1 MKKAKIIIGSVIV
14 LGIIGFIILKVFK
27 KNDKELVIRTY
38 VVDNYT
44 VENTVTA
51 TGTIQ
56 PLEQVEVG
64 TQVSGE
70 IDKIFVDYNSVVK
83 KGQLLAELDKSNLL
97 ENLRQ
102 AEASVRSAESE
113 LEYSKTSFQRTK
125 QLYEAN
131 AATQIAYD
139 ESRNSLVKAETSLQN
154 AQSNLDKAKV
164 NLGYAEIYSPI
175 DGVVLSREVEVGQTV
190 AASYSTPTLFT
201 IANDLTQMKVEA
213 DVDEADI
220 GQVVVGQRVTF
231 SVDAYIDDIFHG
243 EVQQIRLQPTTTNN
257 VVTYTVIITAHNPEL
272 KLLPGMTASVTIVTE
287 EETGLAVP
295 AEALSFVPSEE
306 FLSQQGPK
314 GPRPQGPKFDGKR
327 PPFPEGGM
335 PPQGM
340 HGGPRPEFDGR
351 PPFDG
356 PAPDFKGGMPNPDM
370 MPSFE
375 DVQMVWIK
383 VGEKMIPRPIK
394 TGMSDGVYR
403 IVEHGLLQ
411 GDSVVLSA
419 NYVEKQNTNM
429 QKKGNNPFMPGPPPG
444 MNRNQNTNNNGRTTP
459 KR

>member
-306 FLSQQGPK
+306 FLSQQGQK
-314 GPRPQGPKFDGKR
+314 VTRPQGPKFDGKR
-327 PPFPEGGM
+327 PPFPGGGM
-335 PPQGM
+335 PD
-340 HGGPRPEFDGR
+340 GPRPEFDGR

-356 PAPDFKGGMPNPDM
+356 PAPDFKDGMPNPDM

>member
-1 MKKAKIIIGSVIV
+1 MKKGKIIIGVIIL
-14 LGIIGFIILKVFK
+14 LGILGVITFKVLKK
-27 KNDKELVIRTY
+27 SDKELVIRTY
-38 VVDNYT
+38 VVDDYT
-44 VENTVTA
+44 IENTVTA

-83 KGQLLAELDKSNLL
+83 KGQILAELDKSNLL

-113 LEYSKTSFQRTK
+113 LEYSKTSFERTK

-213 DVDEADI
+213 NIDEADI

-231 SVDAYIDDIFHG
+231 SVDAYVDDTFYG

-295 AEALSFVPSEE
+295 SEALSFVPSEE
-306 FLSQQGPK
+306 VMKEMAAQFEGDFPK
-314 GPRPQGPKFDGKR
+314 PQSKSKR
-327 PPFPEGGM
+327 PDFPQGGM

-340 HGGPRPEFDGR
+340 PGGPRP
-351 PPFDG
+351 
-356 PAPDFKGGMPNPDM
+356 DFKEM
-370 MPSFE
+370 E
-375 DVQMVWIK
+375 MVWVK
-383 VGEKMIPRPIK
+383 VDGKMMPRPIK

-403 IVEHGLLQ
+403 IVEHGLAQ

-419 NYVEKQNTNM
+419 NYVDVKANANM
-429 QKKGNNPFMPGPPPG
+429 QKMGNNPFMPGPPPG
-444 MNRNQNTNNNGRTTP
+444 AGRGANPNNNGRTTP

>member
-1 MKKAKIIIGSVIV
+1 MKKGKIIIISVILIAV
-14 LGIIGFIILKVFK
+14 LGFVMLKVFK
-27 KNDKELVIRTY
+27 KSDKELVIRTY
-38 VVDNYT
+38 VVEDYT

-113 LEYSKTSFQRTK
+113 LEYSKTSFERTK
-125 QLYEAN
+125 QLYEAK

-154 AQSNLDKAKV
+154 AVSNLDKAKV

-201 IANDLTQMKVEA
+201 IAHDLTQMKVEA

-220 GQVVVGQRVTF
+220 GQVQVGQKVTF
-231 SVDAYIDDIFHG
+231 SVDAYIDDVFYG

-257 VVTYTVIITAHNPEL
+257 VVTYTVIITAHNPDL

-287 EETGLAVP
+287 EETGLAIP
-295 AEALSFVPSEE
+295 TEALSFRPSEE
-306 FLSQQGPK
+306 FLSQQGYK
-314 GPRPQGPKFDGKR
+314 STRPDFNGQ
-327 PPFPEGGM
+327 
-335 PPQGM
+335 
-340 HGGPRPEFDGR
+340 

-356 PAPDFKGGMPNPDM
+356 EFPGFGGKEPEMVWVKIDGKM
-370 MPSFE
+370 MP
-375 DVQMVWIK
+375 
-383 VGEKMIPRPIK
+383 RPVK

-403 IVEHGLLQ
+403 IVEQGLMQ

-419 NYVEKQNTNM
+419 NYVEKVTNA
-429 QKKGNNPFMPGPPPG
+429 QKMGSNPFMPGPPPG
-444 MNRNQNTNNNGRTTP
+444 AGKNANSNNNGRTTP

>member
-1 MKKAKIIIGSVIV
+1 MKKGKIIIISVILIV
-14 LGIIGFIILKVFK
+14 IIGFIMLKVFK
-27 KNDKELVIRTY
+27 NADKELVIRTY
-38 VVDNYT
+38 VVDEYT

-113 LEYSKTSFQRTK
+113 LEYSKTSFERTK

-139 ESRNSLVKAETSLQN
+139 EARNSLVKAETSLQN
-154 AQSNLDKAKV
+154 AQSNLDKSKV

-220 GQVVVGQRVTF
+220 GQVVEGQKVTF
-231 SVDAYIDDIFHG
+231 SVDAYIDDIFYG

-257 VVTYTVIITAHNPEL
+257 VVTYTVIITAHNPDL
-272 KLLPGMTASVTIVTE
+272 KLLPGMTASVTIITE

-295 AEALSFVPSEE
+295 SEALSFMPDPSLVETQGRAPKPE
-306 FLSQQGPK
+306 FNGPK
-314 GPRPQGPKFDGKR
+314 
-327 PPFPEGGM
+327 
-335 PPQGM
+335 
-340 HGGPRPEFDGR
+340 

-356 PAPDFKGGMPNPDM
+356 QMPPHVETHGRASK
-370 MPSFE
+370 PE
-375 DVQMVWIK
+375 MVWVKID
-383 VGEKMIPRPIK
+383 GKMMPRPIK

-403 IVEHGLLQ
+403 IVEHGLMQ

-419 NYVEKQNTNM
+419 NYVDKNM
-429 QKKGNNPFMPGPPPG
+429 KVQKMGNNPFMPGPPPG
-444 MNRNQNTNNNGRTTP
+444 AGPKANPNNNGRNTP

>member
-1 MKKAKIIIGSVIV
+1 MKKGKIIIISVILIAV
-14 LGIIGFIILKVFK
+14 LGFVMLKVFK
-27 KNDKELVIRTY
+27 KSDKELVIRTY
-38 VVDNYT
+38 VVEDYT

-113 LEYSKTSFQRTK
+113 LEYSKTSFERTK
-125 QLYEAN
+125 QLYEAK

-154 AQSNLDKAKV
+154 AVSNLDKAKV

-201 IANDLTQMKVEA
+201 IAHDLTQMKVEA

-220 GQVVVGQRVTF
+220 GQVQVGQKVTF
-231 SVDAYIDDIFHG
+231 SVDAYIDDVFYG

-257 VVTYTVIITAHNPEL
+257 VVTYTVIITAHNPDL

-287 EETGLAVP
+287 EETGLAIP
-295 AEALSFVPSEE
+295 TEALSFRPSEE
-306 FLSQQGPK
+306 FLSQQGYK
-314 GPRPQGPKFDGKR
+314 STRPDFNGQ
-327 PPFPEGGM
+327 
-335 PPQGM
+335 
-340 HGGPRPEFDGR
+340 

-356 PAPDFKGGMPNPDM
+356 EFPGFGGKSPEMVWVKIDGKM
-370 MPSFE
+370 MP
-375 DVQMVWIK
+375 
-383 VGEKMIPRPIK
+383 RPVK

-403 IVEHGLLQ
+403 IVEQGLMQ

-419 NYVEKQNTNM
+419 NYVEKVTNA
-429 QKKGNNPFMPGPPPG
+429 QKMGSNPFMPGPPPG
-444 MNRNQNTNNNGRTTP
+444 AGKNANSNNNGRTTP

>member
-1 MKKAKIIIGSVIV
+1 MKKGKIIIGVIIL
-14 LGIIGFIILKVFK
+14 LGILGFITFKVLKK
-27 KNDKELVIRTY
+27 SDKELVIRTY
-38 VVDNYT
+38 VVDDYT
-44 VENTVTA
+44 IENTVTA

-113 LEYSKTSFQRTK
+113 LEYSKTSFERTK
-125 QLYEAN
+125 QLYEAK

-175 DGVVLSREVEVGQTV
+175 DGIVLSREVEVGQTV

-213 DVDEADI
+213 NIDEADI

-231 SVDAYIDDIFHG
+231 SVDAYVDDTFYG

-272 KLLPGMTASVTIVTE
+272 KLLPGMTASVTIITE

-295 AEALSFVPSEE
+295 SEALSFTPSEE
-306 FLSQQGPK
+306 VMKEMDAQFEGDFPK
-314 GPRPQGPKFDGKR
+314 PQSKGKR
-327 PPFPEGGM
+327 PDFPQGM

-340 HGGPRPEFDGR
+340 PGGGPRPDFNGDGFPGER
-351 PPFDG
+351 PN
-356 PAPDFKGGMPNPDM
+356 FKDM
-370 MPSFE
+370 E
-375 DVQMVWIK
+375 MVWVK
-383 VGEKMIPRPIK
+383 VDGKMMPRPIK

-403 IVEHGLLQ
+403 IVEHGLMQ

-419 NYVEKQNTNM
+419 NYVDVKANANM
-429 QKKGNNPFMPGPPPG
+429 QKMGNNPFMPGPPPG
-444 MNRNQNTNNNGRTTP
+444 VGKSANPSNNGRTTP

>member
-1 MKKAKIIIGSVIV
+1 MKKVKIIIGVIIL
-14 LGIIGFIILKVFK
+14 LGILGFITFKVLKK
-27 KNDKELVIRTY
+27 SDKELVIRTY
-38 VVDNYT
+38 VVDEYT
-44 VENTVTA
+44 IENTVTA

-70 IDKIFVDYNSVVK
+70 IDKIYVDYNSVVK

-113 LEYSKTSFQRTK
+113 LEYSKTSFERTK

-164 NLGYAEIYSPI
+164 NLGYAEIYSHI

-190 AASYSTPTLFT
+190 AASYSTPTLFS

-213 DVDEADI
+213 NIDEADI
-220 GQVVVGQRVTF
+220 GQVVVGQKVTF
-231 SVDAYIDDIFHG
+231 SVDAYVDDTFYG

-295 AEALSFVPSEE
+295 SEALSFIPSEE
-306 FLSQQGPK
+306 VMKEMAAQFEGDFPK
-314 GPRPQGPKFDGKR
+314 TQSKGKR
-327 PPFPEGGM
+327 PDFPQGGM

-340 HGGPRPEFDGR
+340 PGGPRPDFNGR

-356 PAPDFKGGMPNPDM
+356 PAPDFKGGFPGERPDFKEM
-370 MPSFE
+370 E
-375 DVQMVWIK
+375 MVWVK
-383 VGEKMIPRPIK
+383 VDGKMMPRPIK

-403 IVEHGLLQ
+403 IVEHGLVQ

-419 NYVEKQNTNM
+419 NYVDVKANANM
-429 QKKGNNPFMPGPPPG
+429 QKMGNNPFMPGPPPG
-444 MNRNQNTNNNGRTTP
+444 AGRGANPNNNGRTTP

>member
-1 MKKAKIIIGSVIV
+1 MKKVKIIIGVIIL
-14 LGIIGFIILKVFK
+14 LGILGFITFKVLKK
-27 KNDKELVIRTY
+27 SDKELVIRTY
-38 VVDNYT
+38 VVDEYT
-44 VENTVTA
+44 IENTVTA

-70 IDKIFVDYNSVVK
+70 IDKIYVDYNSVVK

-113 LEYSKTSFQRTK
+113 LEYSKTSFERTK

-190 AASYSTPTLFT
+190 AASYSTPTLFS

-213 DVDEADI
+213 NIDEADI
-220 GQVVVGQRVTF
+220 GQVVVGQKVTF
-231 SVDAYIDDIFHG
+231 SVDAYVDDTFYG

-295 AEALSFVPSEE
+295 SEALSFIPSEE
-306 FLSQQGPK
+306 VMKEMAAQFEGDFPK
-314 GPRPQGPKFDGKR
+314 KQSKGKHPDFPQ
-327 PPFPEGGM
+327 GGM

-340 HGGPRPEFDGR
+340 PGGPRPDFNGR

-356 PAPDFKGGMPNPDM
+356 PAPDFKGGFPGERPDFKEM
-370 MPSFE
+370 E
-375 DVQMVWIK
+375 MVWVK
-383 VGEKMIPRPIK
+383 VDGNMMPRPIK

-403 IVEHGLLQ
+403 IVEHGLVQ
-411 GDSVVLSA
+411 GDSVVLSS
-419 NYVEKQNTNM
+419 NYVDIKANANI
-429 QKKGNNPFMPGPPPG
+429 QKMGNNPFMPGPPPG
-444 MNRNQNTNNNGRTTP
+444 AGRGANPNNNGRTTP

>member
-1 MKKAKIIIGSVIV
+1 MKKGKIIIISVILIAV
-14 LGIIGFIILKVFK
+14 VGFIMLKVFK
-27 KNDKELVIRTY
+27 KSDKELVIRTY
-38 VVDNYT
+38 VVDEYT

-113 LEYSKTSFQRTK
+113 LEYTKTSFERTK

-220 GQVVVGQRVTF
+220 GQVVVGQKVTF
-231 SVDAYIDDIFHG
+231 SVDAYIDDIFYG

-287 EETGLAVP
+287 EESGLAVP
-295 AEALSFVPSEE
+295 SEALSFMPDPS
-306 FLSQQGPK
+306 LVDMPSPGSK
-314 GPRPQGPKFDGKR
+314 PKFDGKKA
-327 PPFPEGGM
+327 
-335 PPQGM
+335 
-340 HGGPRPEFDGR
+340 
-351 PPFDG
+351 PFDG
-356 PAPDFKGGMPNPDM
+356 PRPDFKGEPPFPVPGSQFPVPGSRS
-370 MPSFE
+370 PE
-375 DVQMVWIK
+375 MVWVK
-383 VGEKMIPRPIK
+383 VDGKMMPRPIK

-403 IVEHGLLQ
+403 IVEHGLVQ

-419 NYVEKQNTNM
+419 NYVDKNANMNM
-429 QKKGNNPFMPGPPPG
+429 QKMGNNPFMPGPPPG
-444 MNRNQNTNNNGRTTP
+444 AGRGANPNNNGRNTP

>member
-1 MKKAKIIIGSVIV
+1 MKKGKIIISVIIL
-14 LGIIGFIILKVFK
+14 LGILGFITFKVLKK
-27 KNDKELVIRTY
+27 SDKELVIRTY
-38 VVDNYT
+38 VVDDYT
-44 VENTVTA
+44 IENTVTA

-56 PLEQVEVG
+56 PLEQVEIG

-113 LEYSKTSFQRTK
+113 LEYSKTSFERTK

-213 DVDEADI
+213 NIDEADI
-220 GQVVVGQRVTF
+220 GQVVVSQRVTF
-231 SVDAYIDDIFHG
+231 SVDAYVDDTFYG

-272 KLLPGMTASVTIVTE
+272 KLLPGMTASVTIITE

-295 AEALSFVPSEE
+295 SEALSFVPSEDI
-306 FLSQQGPK
+306 LGHKDAKSQGRK
-314 GPRPQGPKFDGKR
+314 DFDGKR

-340 HGGPRPEFDGR
+340 PGGPRPDFNGQ
-351 PPFDG
+351 PPFG
-356 PAPDFKGGMPNPDM
+356 GAAPDFKGGFPGERPNFKEM
-370 MPSFE
+370 E
-375 DVQMVWIK
+375 MVWVK
-383 VGEKMIPRPIK
+383 VDGKMMPRPIK

-403 IVEHGLLQ
+403 IVEHGLMQ

-419 NYVEKQNTNM
+419 NYVDVKANANM
-429 QKKGNNPFMPGPPPG
+429 QKMGNNPFMPGPPPG
-444 MNRNQNTNNNGRTTP
+444 AGKNANPNNNGRTTP

>member
-1 MKKAKIIIGSVIV
+1 MKKVKIIIGVIIL
-14 LGIIGFIILKVFK
+14 LGILGFITFKVLKK
-27 KNDKELVIRTY
+27 SDKELVIRTY
-38 VVDNYT
+38 VVDEYT
-44 VENTVTA
+44 IENTVTA

-113 LEYSKTSFQRTK
+113 LEYSKTSFERTK

-190 AASYSTPTLFT
+190 AASYSTPTLFS

-213 DVDEADI
+213 NIDEADI
-220 GQVVVGQRVTF
+220 GQVVVGQKVTF
-231 SVDAYIDDIFHG
+231 SVDAYVDDTFYG

-295 AEALSFVPSEE
+295 SEALSFIPSEE
-306 FLSQQGPK
+306 VMKEMAAQFEGDFPK
-314 GPRPQGPKFDGKR
+314 KQSKGKHPDFPQ
-327 PPFPEGGM
+327 GGM

-340 HGGPRPEFDGR
+340 SGGPRPDFNGR

-356 PAPDFKGGMPNPDM
+356 PAPDFKGGFPGERPDFKEM
-370 MPSFE
+370 E
-375 DVQMVWIK
+375 MVWVK
-383 VGEKMIPRPIK
+383 VDGKMMPRPIK

-403 IVEHGLLQ
+403 IVEHGLVQ

-419 NYVEKQNTNM
+419 NYVDVKANANM
-429 QKKGNNPFMPGPPPG
+429 QKMGNNPFMPGPPPG
-444 MNRNQNTNNNGRTTP
+444 AGKGSNPNNNGRTTP

>member
-1 MKKAKIIIGSVIV
+1 MKKAKIIIVSVIV
-14 LGIIGFIILKVFK
+14 LGIIGFIMLKVFR

-38 VVDNYT
+38 VVDDYT
-44 VENTVTA
+44 IENTVTA

-113 LEYSKTSFQRTK
+113 LEYSKTSFERTK
-125 QLYEAN
+125 QLYEVN

-213 DVDEADI
+213 NIDEADI

-231 SVDAYIDDIFHG
+231 SVDAYVDDTFYG

-295 AEALSFVPSEE
+295 SEALSFVPSEE
-306 FLSQQGPK
+306 VMKEMAAQFEGDFPKPQSKSKRPDFQQG
-314 GPRPQGPKFDGKR
+314 
-327 PPFPEGGM
+327 EM

-340 HGGPRPEFDGR
+340 PGGLR
-351 PPFDG
+351 
-356 PAPDFKGGMPNPDM
+356 PDFKEM
-370 MPSFE
+370 E
-375 DVQMVWIK
+375 MVWVK
-383 VGEKMIPRPIK
+383 VDGKMMPRPIK

-403 IVEHGLLQ
+403 IVEHGLAQ
-411 GDSVVLSA
+411 GDSVILSA
-419 NYVEKQNTNM
+419 NYVDVKANANM
-429 QKKGNNPFMPGPPPG
+429 QKMGNNPFMPGPPPG
-444 MNRNQNTNNNGRTTP
+444 AGRGANPNNNGRTTP

>member
-1 MKKAKIIIGSVIV
+1 MKKGKIIIGVIILLGV
-14 LGIIGFIILKVFK
+14 LGFITFKVLKK
-27 KNDKELVIRTY
+27 SDKELVIRTY
-38 VVDNYT
+38 VVDDYT
-44 VENTVTA
+44 IENTVTA

-113 LEYSKTSFQRTK
+113 LEYSKTSFERTK
-125 QLYEAN
+125 QLYEAK

-213 DVDEADI
+213 NIDEADI

-231 SVDAYIDDIFHG
+231 SVDAYVDDTFYG

-272 KLLPGMTASVTIVTE
+272 KLLPGMTASVTIITE

-295 AEALSFVPSEE
+295 SEALSFTPSEE
-306 FLSQQGPK
+306 VMKEMAAQFEGDFPK
-314 GPRPQGPKFDGKR
+314 PQSKGKR
-327 PPFPEGGM
+327 PDFPQGM

-340 HGGPRPEFDGR
+340 PGGGPRPDFNGGGFPGER
-351 PPFDG
+351 PN
-356 PAPDFKGGMPNPDM
+356 FKDM
-370 MPSFE
+370 E
-375 DVQMVWIK
+375 MVWVK
-383 VGEKMIPRPIK
+383 VDGKMMPRPIK

-403 IVEHGLLQ
+403 IVEHGLMQ

-419 NYVEKQNTNM
+419 NYVDVKANANM
-429 QKKGNNPFMPGPPPG
+429 QKMGNNPFMPGPPPG
-444 MNRNQNTNNNGRTTP
+444 VGKSANPSNNGRTTP

>member
-1 MKKAKIIIGSVIV
+1 MKKAKIIIVSVIV
-14 LGIIGFIILKVFK
+14 LGIIGFIMLKVFK

-102 AEASVRSAESE
+102 AEASVRSAKSE
-113 LEYSKTSFQRTK
+113 LEYSKTSFERTK

-295 AEALSFVPSEE
+295 SEALSFIPSEE
-306 FLSQQGPK
+306 VMKEMAAQFEGDFPK
-314 GPRPQGPKFDGKR
+314 KQSKSKHPDFPQ
-327 PPFPEGGM
+327 GGM

-340 HGGPRPEFDGR
+340 PGGPRPDFNGR

-356 PAPDFKGGMPNPDM
+356 PVPDFNGQLPSSESAPTIVWVKVDGKM
-370 MPSFE
+370 M
-375 DVQMVWIK
+375 
-383 VGEKMIPRPIK
+383 PRPIK

>member
-1 MKKAKIIIGSVIV
+1 MKKGKIIIISVIV
-14 LGIIGFIILKVFK
+14 LAVLGFVMLKVFK
-27 KNDKELVIRTY
+27 KSDKELVLRTY
-38 VVDNYT
+38 VVDDYT

-113 LEYSKTSFQRTK
+113 LEYSKTSFERTK
-125 QLYEAN
+125 QLYEAK

-154 AQSNLDKAKV
+154 AVSNLDKAKV
-164 NLGYAEIYSPI
+164 NLGYAEIYFPI

-201 IANDLTQMKVEA
+201 IAHDLTQMKVEA

-220 GQVVVGQRVTF
+220 GQVQVGQKVTF
-231 SVDAYIDDIFHG
+231 SVDAYIDDVFYG

-257 VVTYTVIITAHNPEL
+257 VVTYTVIITAHNPDL

-287 EETGLAVP
+287 EETGLAIP
-295 AEALSFVPSEE
+295 TEALSFRPSEE
-306 FLSQQGPK
+306 FLSQQDYKPTK
-314 GPRPQGPKFDGKR
+314 PQGPKPGKGMPKFDGDM
-327 PPFPEGGM
+327 PPFPGGM

-340 HGGPRPEFDGR
+340 PQGMPQGARPDFNGQPPFGGDFPGFGDKEPEMVWVKVGGKMMPRP
-351 PPFDG
+351 
-356 PAPDFKGGMPNPDM
+356 
-370 MPSFE
+370 
-375 DVQMVWIK
+375 V
-383 VGEKMIPRPIK
+383 K

-403 IVEHGLLQ
+403 IVEHGLMQ

-419 NYVEKQNTNM
+419 NYVEKQVNA
-429 QKKGNNPFMPGPPPG
+429 QKMGSNPFMPGPPPG
-444 MNRNQNTNNNGRTTP
+444 AGKGSNPNNNGRTTP

>member
-1 MKKAKIIIGSVIV
+1 MKKGKIIIISVILIAV
-14 LGIIGFIILKVFK
+14 LGFVMLKVFK
-27 KNDKELVIRTY
+27 KSDKELVIRTY
-38 VVDNYT
+38 VVEDYT

-56 PLEQVEVG
+56 PLEKVEVG

-113 LEYSKTSFQRTK
+113 LEYSKTSFERTK
-125 QLYEAN
+125 QLYEAK

-154 AQSNLDKAKV
+154 AVSNLDKAKV

-201 IANDLTQMKVEA
+201 IAHDLTQMKVEA

-220 GQVVVGQRVTF
+220 GQVQVGQKVTF
-231 SVDAYIDDIFHG
+231 SVDAYIDDVFYG

-257 VVTYTVIITAHNPEL
+257 VVTYTVIITAHNPDL

-287 EETGLAVP
+287 EETGLAIP
-295 AEALSFVPSEE
+295 TEALSFRPSEE
-306 FLSQQGPK
+306 FLSQQGYK
-314 GPRPQGPKFDGKR
+314 STRPDFNGQ
-327 PPFPEGGM
+327 
-335 PPQGM
+335 
-340 HGGPRPEFDGR
+340 

-356 PAPDFKGGMPNPDM
+356 EFPGFGGKSPEMVWVKIDGKM
-370 MPSFE
+370 MP
-375 DVQMVWIK
+375 
-383 VGEKMIPRPIK
+383 RPVK

-403 IVEHGLLQ
+403 IVEQGLMQ

-419 NYVEKQNTNM
+419 NYVEKVTNA
-429 QKKGNNPFMPGPPPG
+429 QKMGSNPFMPGPPPG
-444 MNRNQNTNNNGRTTP
+444 AGKNANSNNNGRTTP

>member
-1 MKKAKIIIGSVIV
+1 MKKGKIIISVIIL
-14 LGIIGFIILKVFK
+14 LGILGFITFKVLKK
-27 KNDKELVIRTY
+27 SDKELVIRTY
-38 VVDNYT
+38 VVDDYT
-44 VENTVTA
+44 IENTVTA

-113 LEYSKTSFQRTK
+113 LEYSKTSFERTK

-213 DVDEADI
+213 NIDEADI

-231 SVDAYIDDIFHG
+231 SVDAYVDDTFYG

-272 KLLPGMTASVTIVTE
+272 KLLPGMTASVTIITE

-295 AEALSFVPSEE
+295 SEALSFTPSEE
-306 FLSQQGPK
+306 VMKGMAAQFEGDFPK
-314 GPRPQGPKFDGKR
+314 PQSKGKR
-327 PPFPEGGM
+327 PDF
-335 PPQGM
+335 PQGM
-340 HGGPRPEFDGR
+340 PGGPRPDFNGQ
-351 PPFDG
+351 PPFG
-356 PAPDFKGGMPNPDM
+356 GAAPDFKGGFPGERPNFKEM
-370 MPSFE
+370 E
-375 DVQMVWIK
+375 MVWVK
-383 VGEKMIPRPIK
+383 VDGKMMPRPIK

-403 IVEHGLLQ
+403 IVEHGLMQ

-419 NYVEKQNTNM
+419 NYVDVKANANM
-429 QKKGNNPFMPGPPPG
+429 QKMGNNPFMPGPPPG
-444 MNRNQNTNNNGRTTP
+444 VGKSANPSNNGRTTP

>member
-1 MKKAKIIIGSVIV
+1 MKKGKIIIISVIV
-14 LGIIGFIILKVFK
+14 IAVLVFVMLKVFK
-27 KNDKELVIRTY
+27 KSDKELVIRTY
-38 VVDNYT
+38 VVEDYT

-113 LEYSKTSFQRTK
+113 LEYSKTSFERTK
-125 QLYEAN
+125 QLYEAK

-154 AQSNLDKAKV
+154 AVSNLDKAKV

-201 IANDLTQMKVEA
+201 IAHDLTQMKVEA

-220 GQVVVGQRVTF
+220 GQVQVGQKVTF
-231 SVDAYIDDIFHG
+231 SVDAYIDDVFYG

-257 VVTYTVIITAHNPEL
+257 VVTYTVIITAHNPDL

-287 EETGLAVP
+287 EETGLAIP
-295 AEALSFVPSEE
+295 TEALSFRPSEE
-306 FLSQQGPK
+306 FLSQQGYK
-314 GPRPQGPKFDGKR
+314 STRPDFNGQ
-327 PPFPEGGM
+327 
-335 PPQGM
+335 
-340 HGGPRPEFDGR
+340 

-356 PAPDFKGGMPNPDM
+356 EFPGFGGKLPEMVWVKIDGKM
-370 MPSFE
+370 MP
-375 DVQMVWIK
+375 
-383 VGEKMIPRPIK
+383 RPVK

-403 IVEHGLLQ
+403 IVEQGLMQ

-419 NYVEKQNTNM
+419 NYVEKVTNA
-429 QKKGNNPFMPGPPPG
+429 QKMGSNPFMPGPPPG
-444 MNRNQNTNNNGRTTP
+444 AGKNANSNNNGRTTP

>member
-1 MKKAKIIIGSVIV
+1 MKKGKIIIGVIIL
-14 LGIIGFIILKVFK
+14 LGILGVITFKVLKK
-27 KNDKELVIRTY
+27 SDKELVIRTY
-38 VVDNYT
+38 VVDEYT
-44 VENTVTA
+44 IENTVTA

-113 LEYSKTSFQRTK
+113 LEYSKTSFERTK

-175 DGVVLSREVEVGQTV
+175 DGVVLSREVEIGQTV

-213 DVDEADI
+213 NIDEADI

-231 SVDAYIDDIFHG
+231 SVDAYVDDTFYG
-243 EVQQIRLQPTTTNN
+243 DVQQIRLQPTTTNN

-295 AEALSFVPSEE
+295 SEALSFVPSEE
-306 FLSQQGPK
+306 VMKEMAAQFEGDFPK
-314 GPRPQGPKFDGKR
+314 PQSKSKR
-327 PPFPEGGM
+327 PDFPQGGM

-340 HGGPRPEFDGR
+340 PGDPR
-351 PPFDG
+351 
-356 PAPDFKGGMPNPDM
+356 PDFKEM
-370 MPSFE
+370 E
-375 DVQMVWIK
+375 MVWVK
-383 VGEKMIPRPIK
+383 VDGKMMPRPIK

-403 IVEHGLLQ
+403 IVEHGLVQ
-411 GDSVVLSA
+411 GDSVILSA
-419 NYVEKQNTNM
+419 NYVDVKANANI
-429 QKKGNNPFMPGPPPG
+429 QKMGNNPFMPGPPPG
-444 MNRNQNTNNNGRTTP
+444 AGRGANPNNNGRTTP

>member
-1 MKKAKIIIGSVIV
+1 MKKGKIIIISVILIAV
-14 LGIIGFIILKVFK
+14 LGFVMLKVFK
-27 KNDKELVIRTY
+27 KSDKELVIRTY
-38 VVDNYT
+38 VVEDYT

-113 LEYSKTSFQRTK
+113 LEYSKTSFERTK
-125 QLYEAN
+125 QLYEAK

-154 AQSNLDKAKV
+154 AVSNLDKAKV

-201 IANDLTQMKVEA
+201 IAHDLTQMKVEA

-220 GQVVVGQRVTF
+220 GQVQVGQKVTF
-231 SVDAYIDDIFHG
+231 SVDAYIDDVFYG

-257 VVTYTVIITAHNPEL
+257 VVTYTVIITAHNPDL

-287 EETGLAVP
+287 EETGLAIP
-295 AEALSFVPSEE
+295 TEALSFRPSEE
-306 FLSQQGPK
+306 FLSQQDYK
-314 GPRPQGPKFDGKR
+314 STRPDFNGQ
-327 PPFPEGGM
+327 
-335 PPQGM
+335 
-340 HGGPRPEFDGR
+340 

-356 PAPDFKGGMPNPDM
+356 EFPGFGGKSPEMVWVKIDGKM
-370 MPSFE
+370 MP
-375 DVQMVWIK
+375 
-383 VGEKMIPRPIK
+383 RPVK

-403 IVEHGLLQ
+403 IVEQGLMQ

-419 NYVEKQNTNM
+419 NYVEKVTNA
-429 QKKGNNPFMPGPPPG
+429 QKMGSNPFMPGPPPG
-444 MNRNQNTNNNGRTTP
+444 AGKNANSNNNGRTTP

>member
-1 MKKAKIIIGSVIV
+1 MKKGKIIIISVILV
-14 LGIIGFIILKVFK
+14 AVVGFVVSKVFK
-27 KNDKELVIRTY
+27 KSDKELVIRTY
-38 VVDNYT
+38 VVDEYT

-113 LEYSKTSFQRTK
+113 LEYSKTSFERTK

-220 GQVVVGQRVTF
+220 GQVQVGQKVTF
-231 SVDAYIDDIFHG
+231 SVDAYIDDIFYG

-257 VVTYTVIITAHNPEL
+257 VVTYTVIITAHNPDL

-295 AEALSFVPSEE
+295 TEAITFKPSEE
-306 FLSQQGPK
+306 LMATMRKDMKGEPMPDFAQGKAPKGKGPK
-314 GPRPQGPKFDGKR
+314 GM
-327 PPFPEGGM
+327 PPFPGGM

-340 HGGPRPEFDGR
+340 PQGARPDFNGQ
-351 PPFDG
+351 PPFSS
-356 PAPDFKGGMPNPDM
+356 PSSDFVPT
-370 MPSFE
+370 
-375 DVQMVWIK
+375 MVWVK
-383 VGEKMIPRPIK
+383 VDGNMMPRPIK

-403 IVEHGLLQ
+403 IVEHGLMQ

-419 NYVEKQNTNM
+419 NYVDKKANMNM
-429 QKKGNNPFMPGPPPG
+429 QKMGNNPFMPGPPPG
-444 MNRNQNTNNNGRTTP
+444 AGRGTNPNNNGRTTP

>member
-1 MKKAKIIIGSVIV
+1 MKKRSLIIFLIV
-14 LGIIGFIILKVFK
+14 FLGVAAFVLYKVFSK
-27 KNDKELVIRTY
+27 SEKELVVRTY
-38 VVDNYT
+38 VVDEYT

-113 LEYSKTSFQRTK
+113 LEYSKTSYERTK

-139 ESRNSLVKAETSLQN
+139 ESRNALVKAETSLQN

-220 GQVVVGQRVTF
+220 GQVVEGQKVTF
-231 SVDAYIDDIFHG
+231 SVDAYIDDVFYG

-257 VVTYTVIITAHNPEL
+257 VVTYTVIITAHNPDL
-272 KLLPGMTASVTIVTE
+272 KLLPGMTASVTIITE

-295 AEALSFVPSEE
+295 SEALSFMPSEDVMKE
-306 FLSQQGPK
+306 MMKNRPERPEGNMP
-314 GPRPQGPKFDGKR
+314 PRPQGR
-327 PPFPEGGM
+327 PSMEEMGEGRAQAQPREMVWVKENGTIK
-335 PPQGM
+335 
-340 HGGPRPEFDGR
+340 PRP
-351 PPFDG
+351 
-356 PAPDFKGGMPNPDM
+356 
-370 MPSFE
+370 
-375 DVQMVWIK
+375 V
-383 VGEKMIPRPIK
+383 K

-403 IVEHGLLQ
+403 IVEQGLMQ

-419 NYVEKQNTNM
+419 NYVDKNLGP
-429 QKKGNNPFMPGPPPG
+429 QKIGNNPFMPGPPGGP
-444 MNRNQNTNNNGRTTP
+444 RNTQNTNNNGRTTP

>member
-1 MKKAKIIIGSVIV
+1 MKKRSLIIFLIV
-14 LGIIGFIILKVFK
+14 FLGVAAFVLYKVFSK
-27 KNDKELVIRTY
+27 SEKELVVRTY
-38 VVDNYT
+38 VVDEYT

-113 LEYSKTSFQRTK
+113 LEYSKTSYERTK

-139 ESRNSLVKAETSLQN
+139 ESRNALVKAETSLQN

-220 GQVVVGQRVTF
+220 GQVVEGQKVTF
-231 SVDAYIDDIFHG
+231 SVDAYIDDVFYG

-257 VVTYTVIITAHNPEL
+257 VVTYTVIITAHNPDL
-272 KLLPGMTASVTIVTE
+272 KLLPGMTASVTIITE

-295 AEALSFVPSEE
+295 SEALSFMPSEDVMKE
-306 FLSQQGPK
+306 MMKNRPERPEGNMP
-314 GPRPQGPKFDGKR
+314 PRPQGR
-327 PPFPEGGM
+327 PSMEEMGEGRA
-335 PPQGM
+335 QAQ
-340 HGGPRPEFDGR
+340 PRE
-351 PPFDG
+351 
-356 PAPDFKGGMPNPDM
+356 
-370 MPSFE
+370 
-375 DVQMVWIK
+375 MVWVKENGTIK
-383 VGEKMIPRPIK
+383 PCPIK

-403 IVEHGLLQ
+403 IVEQGLMQ

-419 NYVEKQNTNM
+419 NYVDKNLGP
-429 QKKGNNPFMPGPPPG
+429 QKIGNNPFMPGPPGGP
-444 MNRNQNTNNNGRTTP
+444 RNTQNTNNNGRTTP

>member
-1 MKKAKIIIGSVIV
+1 MKKRRILLVALVVLIIAALIGLRLMSAAE
-14 LGIIGFIILKVFK
+14 
-27 KNDKELVIRTY
+27 KELVVRAY

-44 VENTVTA
+44 VENNVTA

-70 IDKIFVDYNSVVK
+70 IDKIYVDYNSVVK

-102 AEASVRSAESE
+102 AEASVTSAESDLNYAQSSFERTEE
-113 LEYSKTSFQRTK
+113 LYNN
-125 QLYEAN
+125 N
-131 AATQIAYD
+131 AATRVAYD
-139 ESRNSLVKAETSLQN
+139 EARNSLVKAQTSLQN
-154 AQSNLDKAKV
+154 AKSNYDKSKV

-220 GQVVVGQRVTF
+220 GQVKEGQKVTF
-231 SVDAYIDDIFHG
+231 TVDAYIDDVFYG

-257 VVTYTVIITAHNPEL
+257 VVTYTVIITAHNPDL

-287 EETGLAVP
+287 SETGLAVP
-295 AEALSFVPSEE
+295 TEALNFTPTPEIMEE
-306 FLSQQGPK
+306 MNVLRQ
-314 GPRPQGPKFDGKR
+314 
-327 PPFPEGGM
+327 PES
-335 PPQGM
+335 
-340 HGGPRPEFDGR
+340 R
-351 PPFDG
+351 
-356 PAPDFKGGMPNPDM
+356 PAPTAPMTREKVWVKRDG
-370 MPSFE
+370 
-375 DVQMVWIK
+375 VLQMRHIV
-383 VGEKMIPRPIK
+383 

-403 IVEHGLLQ
+403 IVRQGLGV
-411 GDSVVLSA
+411 GDSVVLSVS
-419 NYVEKQNTNM
+419 YVER
-429 QKKGNNPFMPGPPPG
+429 QKDARKSSSNPFMPGPPSGP
-444 MNRNQNTNNNGRTTP
+444 RNGNNSNNNGRNTP
-459 KR
+459 KTS

>member
-1 MKKAKIIIGSVIV
+1 MKKGKIIIISVIV
-14 LGIIGFIILKVFK
+14 IAVLGFVMLKVFK
-27 KNDKELVIRTY
+27 KSDKELVVRTY
-38 VVDNYT
+38 VVDNYI

-70 IDKIFVDYNSVVK
+70 IDKIFVDYNSVVS

-113 LEYSKTSFQRTK
+113 LEYSKTSFERTK
-125 QLYEAN
+125 QLYEAK

-139 ESRNSLVKAETSLQN
+139 EARNSLVKAETSLQN
-154 AQSNLDKAKV
+154 AVSNLDKAKV

-201 IANDLTQMKVEA
+201 IAHDLTQMKVEA

-220 GQVVVGQRVTF
+220 GQVKVGQKVTF
-231 SVDAYIDDIFHG
+231 SVDAYIDDVFYG

-257 VVTYTVIITAHNPEL
+257 VVTYTVIITAFNPDL

-295 AEALSFVPSEE
+295 TEALSFIPSEE
-306 FLSQQGPK
+306 FLSQQDYK
-314 GPRPQGPKFDGKR
+314 DLRPQGPKAGKDMPKFDGDM
-327 PPFPEGGM
+327 PSFPGGM

-340 HGGPRPEFDGR
+340 PQGMPKGARPDFNGQ
-351 PPFDG
+351 PPF
-356 PAPDFKGGMPNPDM
+356 GGEFPGFGGKSP
-370 MPSFE
+370 E
-375 DVQMVWIK
+375 MVWVK
-383 VGEKMIPRPIK
+383 VDGKMMPRPIK

-403 IVEHGLLQ
+403 IVEQGLMQ

-419 NYVEKQNTNM
+419 NYVEKQLNS
-429 QKKGNNPFMPGPPPG
+429 QKMGSNPFMPGPPPG
-444 MNRNQNTNNNGRTTP
+444 AGKNTNSNNNGRTTP

>member
-1 MKKAKIIIGSVIV
+1 MKKGKIIIGSVIV
-14 LGIIGFIILKVFK
+14 LGIIGFFMLKVFR

-102 AEASVRSAESE
+102 AEASVRSAKSE
-113 LEYSKTSFQRTK
+113 LEYSKTSFERTK

-295 AEALSFVPSEE
+295 AEALSFMPSEE
-306 FLSQQGPK
+306 VMKEMAGQFEGDFPK
-314 GPRPQGPKFDGKR
+314 PQPKGKR
-327 PPFPEGGM
+327 PDFPQGM

-340 HGGPRPEFDGR
+340 PDGPMPDFDGR

-356 PAPDFKGGMPNPDM
+356 PAPDFKDVMPNPDM

>member
-1 MKKAKIIIGSVIV
+1 MKKGKIIISVIIL
-14 LGIIGFIILKVFK
+14 LGILGFITFKVLKK
-27 KNDKELVIRTY
+27 SDKELVIRTY
-38 VVDNYT
+38 VVDDYT
-44 VENTVTA
+44 IENTVTA

-56 PLEQVEVG
+56 PLEQVEIG

-113 LEYSKTSFQRTK
+113 LEYSKTSFERTK

-175 DGVVLSREVEVGQTV
+175 DGVVLSREVEVRQTV

-213 DVDEADI
+213 NIDEADI
-220 GQVVVGQRVTF
+220 GQVVVGQKVTF
-231 SVDAYIDDIFHG
+231 SVDAYIDDIFYG
-243 EVQQIRLQPTTTNN
+243 EVQQIRLQPTTTNS

-272 KLLPGMTASVTIVTE
+272 KLLPGMTASVTIITE

-295 AEALSFVPSEE
+295 SEALSFVPSEDI
-306 FLSQQGPK
+306 LGHKDAKSQGRK
-314 GPRPQGPKFDGKR
+314 DFDGKR
-327 PPFPEGGM
+327 PPFPE
-335 PPQGM
+335 
-340 HGGPRPEFDGR
+340 
-351 PPFDG
+351 
-356 PAPDFKGGMPNPDM
+356 GGMPNPDM

-383 VGEKMIPRPIK
+383 VDGKMIPRPIK

-419 NYVEKQNTNM
+419 NYVEKQNVNM

-444 MNRNQNTNNNGRTTP
+444 MKNTQNTNNNGRTTP

>member
-1 MKKAKIIIGSVIV
+1 MKKGKIIISVIIL
-14 LGIIGFIILKVFK
+14 LGILGFITFKVLKK
-27 KNDKELVIRTY
+27 SDKELVIRTY
-38 VVDNYT
+38 VVDDYT
-44 VENTVTA
+44 IENTVTA

-56 PLEQVEVG
+56 PLEQVEIG

-113 LEYSKTSFQRTK
+113 LEYSKTSFERTK

-213 DVDEADI
+213 NIDEADI

-231 SVDAYIDDIFHG
+231 SVDAYVDDTFYG

-272 KLLPGMTASVTIVTE
+272 KLLPGMTASVTIITE

-295 AEALSFVPSEE
+295 SEALSFVPSEDI
-306 FLSQQGPK
+306 LGHKDAKSQGRK
-314 GPRPQGPKFDGKR
+314 DFDGKR

-340 HGGPRPEFDGR
+340 PGGPRPDFNGGER
-351 PPFDG
+351 PN
-356 PAPDFKGGMPNPDM
+356 FKEM
-370 MPSFE
+370 E
-375 DVQMVWIK
+375 MVWVK
-383 VGEKMIPRPIK
+383 VDGKMMPRPIK

-403 IVEHGLLQ
+403 IVEHGLMQ

-419 NYVEKQNTNM
+419 NYVDVKANANM
-429 QKKGNNPFMPGPPPG
+429 QKMGNNPFMPGPPPG
-444 MNRNQNTNNNGRTTP
+444 AGKNANPNNNGRTTP